1 VSRVSPIHRVPLSID
16 AVEFARKVLAFD
28 PDEKQAELLVCADQQ
43 VILNCTRQWGKSTV
57 TAARAVWQAWS
68 KPESLVLVVSPCERQ
83 SNELVRKAHGLV
95 SNAGVRAKGDGQN
108 RCSLVLPNGSRI
120 IGLPS
125 DEGKVRGFSSV
136 SLLVIDEAS
145 RVPEDLYRAMRPVLA
160 VSGGDLWLMSTPNGR
175 RGFSSVSLL
184 VIEEAAR
191 APEDLYKAMR
201 PVLAVSGGD
210 LWLMS
215 TPYGRRGFFWDAW
228 SRGGPGWTR
237 VSVPATECA
246 RIPADF
252 LAEEREAHTEE
263 WFRQEYL
270 CEFVQEHESLIDRE
284 LLEAALT
291 DDFGPLWTD

>member
-1 VSRVSPIHRVPLSID
+1 MSELKLRQFLYRYADPLD
-16 AVEFARKVLAFD
+16 FARNVLGFD
-28 PDEKQAELLVCADQQ
+28 PDARQAEVLGCREKQ

-83 SNELVRKAHGLV
+83 SNELVRKARQFLA
-95 SNAGVRAKGDGQN
+95 NAGLRAKGDGQN

-175 RGFSSVSLL
+175 RGFYY
-184 VIEEAAR
+184 EE
-191 APEDLYKAMR
+191 
-201 PVLAVSGGD
+201 
-210 LWLMS
+210 
-215 TPYGRRGFFWDAW
+215 
-228 SRGGPGWTR
+228 
-237 VSVPATECA
+237 
-246 RIPADF
+246 
-252 LAEEREAHTEE
+252 
-263 WFRQEYL
+263 
-270 CEFVQEHESLIDRE
+270 
-284 LLEAALT
+284 
-291 DDFGPLWTD
+291 

>member
-1 VSRVSPIHRVPLSID
+1 MPDMKLFQLALGHSGP
-16 AVEFARKVLAFD
+16 VEFARNVLGFD
-28 PDEKQAELLVCADQQ
+28 ADARQAEVLGCRDRQ

-57 TAARAVWQAWS
+57 TAARAVWQAWTR
-68 KPESLVLVVSPCERQ
+68 PESLVLVVSPCERQ

-175 RGFSSVSLL
+175 RGF
-184 VIEEAAR
+184 
-191 APEDLYKAMR
+191 
-201 PVLAVSGGD
+201 
-210 LWLMS
+210 
-215 TPYGRRGFFWDAW
+215 FWDVW

-237 VSVPATECA
+237 VSVPATECS
-246 RIPADF
+246 RIPAEF
-252 LAEEREAHTEE
+252 LAAERETHTDE
-263 WFRQEYL
+263 WYRQEYL

-291 DDFGPLWTD
+291 DDFGPLWQD